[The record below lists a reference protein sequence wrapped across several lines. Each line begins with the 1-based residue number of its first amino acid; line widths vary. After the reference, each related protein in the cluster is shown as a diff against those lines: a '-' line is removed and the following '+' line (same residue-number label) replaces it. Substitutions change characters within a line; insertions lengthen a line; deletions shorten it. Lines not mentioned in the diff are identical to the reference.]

1 MHVYKN
7 LIKYSMQ
14 KSSGWFQKMSCV
26 AWTFYPPPS
35 HLACLQKFQNALPPC
50 PWISKMLTS
59 PSLWNFLI
67 FFFRAFGNPVWLR
80 KTSNEQETCNF
91 LPPFKKILLTIFNQA
106 NKQLKFVVNIIIL
119 SHKVL
124 SLSCLSPTKTF
135 CFQFL
140 NFIFLGVDHI
150 DTVPV
155 EDKSKVHYVP
165 LPTICYIENF
175 LH

>member
-1 MHVYKN
+1 MRGMN
-7 LIKYSMQ
+7 IL
-14 KSSGWFQKMSCV
+14 
-26 AWTFYPPPS
+26 PPS
-35 HLACLQKFQNALPPC
+35 LPSCL
-50 PWISKMLTS
+50 
-59 PSLWNFLI
+59 PSEIPKCSTPMPLNFKNVNLSFSLEFFD
-67 FFFRAFGNPVWLR
+67 FFFRAFGNPVWLP

-91 LPPFKKILLTIFNQA
+91 LPPFKKILLTIFDQA
-106 NKQLKFVVNIIIL
+106 NKQLKFVVNVIIL